1 MQRLPAAGR
10 PRVPALHAGPS
21 AHGAAC
27 AAARPRPGLLLGH
40 AAAEGQPLLAL
51 LAQAHALL
59 AALLPLPRHIH
70 LRRNASVGGESL
82 SFIKNIKDTRVV
94 SGCENF
100 QRLLFLAISWFC
112 LANL

>member
-10 PRVPALHAGPS
+10 PRVPAVHAGPA
-21 AHGAAC
+21 AHGAAG

-40 AAAEGQPLLAL
+40 AAAEGQPLVAL

-70 LRRNASVGGESL
+70 LRRNAAVGGESL
-82 SFIKNIKDTRVV
+82 RFTKILV
-94 SGCENF
+94 SVGENY
-100 QRLLFLAISWFC
+100 QRLILSALTWFC
-112 LANL
+112 QDWVLLGK